1 MDKELQILILEEVD
15 ADAELVEK
23 ELQREGLLFSA
34 KRAKTREGLLKEL
47 KDGPPDLILADYDLP
62 QFNGMAALELAKEYV
77 PTIPFIILTDLMNAE
92 ASVECLR
99 KGAENYVIKTHLIRL
114 GPMVKSAL
122 EMKRIR
128 GEKVKIEEALK
139 QAEEK
144 YRSIFED
151 TAEGIFLSSPDGRYL
166 SVNPAMARIN
176 GYDSPEEFIRA
187 ISDIG
192 QQLYVDPNQ
201 RSEFKRVLQET
212 GVVRNFECQGYRK
225 DGQVIWLS
233 LNIRAVRGSHE
244 EILYYEGT
252 VQDITARKRIEQ
264 EKVTLEEQ
272 LRQSQKMEAVGRLA
286 GGVAHDF
293 NNLLTIIK
301 GYSQL
306 VLLGLQ
312 EGDPLRENTIE
323 IQRATERAADL
334 VRQLLVFSRRQEM
347 EMRVLDLNV
356 IIQNLEKMLC
366 RILGEDIEMVTHLA
380 SDLGRTKVDP
390 GQIEQ
395 VIMNLVVNARDAMP
409 SVGKLTIE
417 TTNVDLNEEYIHTH
431 IDVAP
436 GHYVMLAVSDTGA
449 GMTPEVKERIFE
461 PFFTT
466 KEKGTGLGLSTVYGI
481 VKQCGGTIW
490 VYSELGK
497 GTIFKIYLPQVEEPL
512 EEIGEREMSGDFPQG
527 QETVLVVEDYEE
539 VRKLAMRILSKQG
552 YKVLEAANGNDALQ
566 LCEKDMGPI
575 HLIVTDM
582 IMPGMSGTELT
593 ERLTV
598 LYPEIKVL
606 YMSGYTDNRVIFRAD
621 DTNYI
626 QKPFTVEG
634 LARKVR
640 DVLNKTAVGSNLL
653 QKFDN
658 LYQS

>member
-1 MDKELQILILEEVD
+1 MDNELQILILGEVD

-23 ELQREGLLFSA
+23 ELQREGLSFSA
-34 KRAKTREGLLKEL
+34 KRVKTKEGFLEQLR
-47 KDGPPDLILADYDLP
+47 DGPPDLILAEYDLP
-62 QFNGMAALELAKEYV
+62 QLNGMAAIELAKEYA
-77 PTIPFIILTDLMNAE
+77 PTAPLIILTDLMNAE
-92 ASVECLR
+92 ASIECIR
-99 KGAENYVIKTHLIRL
+99 KGAENYVIKTHLVRL
-114 GPMVKSAL
+114 GPVVKSAL

-128 GEKVKIEEALK
+128 GEKAKIEEALR

-151 TAEGIFLSSPDGRYL
+151 AVDGIFLSSPDGRYIN
-166 SVNPAMARIN
+166 VNPAMARIN
-176 GYDSPEEFIRA
+176 GYDSPEEFIRTIA
-187 ISDIG
+187 DIG
-192 QQLYVDPNQ
+192 QQLYVDPRQ
-201 RSEFKRVLQET
+201 RSEFKRLLQDE
-212 GVVRNFECQGYRK
+212 GAVRNFECQGYRK

-233 LNIRAVRGSHE
+233 LNMRAARGSHE
-244 EILYYEGT
+244 ETLYYEGT
-252 VQDITARKRIEQ
+252 VQDITARKRMEQ
-264 EKVTLEEQ
+264 EKANLEEQ

-306 VLLGLQ
+306 VLLGLK
-312 EGDPLRENTIE
+312 EGDPLRENTEE
-323 IQRATERAADL
+323 IQRATERATDL
-334 VRQLLVFSRRQEM
+334 IRQLLAFSRRQVM
-347 EMRVLDLNV
+347 EMKVLDLNV

-380 SDLGRTKVDP
+380 GDLGRTKVDP

-395 VIMNLVVNARDAMP
+395 VMMNLVINARDAMP
-409 SVGKLTIE
+409 SVGKITIE
-417 TTNVDLNEEYIHTH
+417 TTNVDLNEKYIHTH
-431 IDVAP
+431 IGVTP
-436 GHYVMLAVSDTGA
+436 GRYVMLAVSDNGV
-449 GMTPEVKERIFE
+449 GMSPEVKAQIFE

-466 KEKGTGLGLSTVYGI
+466 KEEGTGLGLSTVYGI

-497 GTIFKIYLPQVEEPL
+497 GTIFKIYLPRAEGPL
-512 EEIGEREMSGDFPQG
+512 EEIGEREMSRDLPHG

-552 YKVLEAANGNDALQ
+552 YKVLEAANGNDALR
-566 LCEKDMGPI
+566 LCEERKGPI

-582 IMPGMSGTELT
+582 VMPGMSGAELT
-593 ERLTV
+593 ERLMV
-598 LYPEIKVL
+598 FHPELKVL
-606 YMSGYTDNRVIFRAD
+606 YMSGYTDSRIIFAAD
-621 DTNYI
+621 DENYI

-634 LARKVR
+634 LTRKVR
-640 DVLNKTAVGSNLL
+640 NVLNKTVDGSNLL
-653 QKFDN
+653 QEFDI